1 MKGKSMNTNLF
12 IEATEQTPRVVFN
25 LSDGQLAITGKSLP
39 ENGEQFYQPLL
50 DWLDDAVNSTTEKV
64 KMHIALDQMN
74 ISSSKMI
81 LFILYK
87 LKNLKEAGKTV
98 SVWWYHAEEDSD
110 MLEVGED
117 YEFMVDLPFRFKSGK
132 IESSEL
138 LVA

>member
-1 MKGKSMNTNLF
+1 MKGTTVNTNLF
-12 IEATEQTPRVVFN
+12 IEATELTPRVLFN
-25 LSDGQLAITGKSLP
+25 LSEGEFAITGKSLP
-39 ENGEQFYQPLL
+39 ESGEQFYQPIL
-50 DWLDDAVNSTTEKV
+50 DWLDNSLNATADKV

-87 LKNLKEAGKTV
+87 LKNLKEAGKSV

-117 YEFMVDLPFRFKSGK
+117 YEFMVDLPFRFKTGK
-132 IESSEL
+132 IENSEL

>member
-1 MKGKSMNTNLF
+1 MSY
-12 IEATEQTPRVVFN
+12 
-25 LSDGQLAITGKSLP
+25 AITGKSLP
-39 ENGEQFYQPLL
+39 ESGEQFYQPIL
-50 DWLDDAVNSTTEKV
+50 DWLDNAVSSSAEKV
-64 KMHIALDQMN
+64 KMHIALEQMN

-81 LFILYK
+81 LFILYR
-87 LKNLKEAGKTV
+87 LKNLKEAGKSV

-132 IESSEL
+132 IESNEL